1 MAEQPTA
8 APSDQAKLV
17 EYLKRV
23 TSDLRRAR
31 SRVAELEASRDAD
44 PIVIVGMSARYPG
57 AADADGLWRVAVDGR
72 DTIGPFPDD
81 RGWDLDALYDPDPA
95 ALGKFYIREA
105 GFLETAGEFDAAFF
119 GISPREAL
127 SMDPQQRVLLETAWE
142 AIEHA
147 GIDAGT
153 LRGSRT
159 GVYAGLVEQSYLD
172 LDSPPEFEGY
182 QMTGKL
188 SSMASGRISYT
199 LGLEGPSVS
208 IDTACSSGLVA
219 LHLAAQALRA
229 GECDLALAGAAYI
242 AAHPGGYIDGA
253 RQRGLAADGRCKPFS
268 AAADGIGWSEG
279 GGVLVVER
287 LSDAR
292 RNGHRVLAVV
302 RGSAVNSDGASN
314 GLTAPNGP
322 SQERAIRAAL
332 ADAGLRPSEV
342 DAVEA
347 HGTGTRLGDPIEA
360 QALLATYGQGRPAGR
375 PLLLGSLKSNIGH
388 AQAAA
393 GIAGLVKM
401 VQAIR
406 HAHLPRTLHL
416 DEPSPFVDW
425 SSGDIALLAE
435 ARDWP
440 ETGAPRRGAVSAFGA
455 SGTNAHVILEQAP
468 PEADAVP
475 VGRATPAVVGT
486 APAGGAGPALTDAG
500 RPLSDVD
507 SGRAVRPAPAAVPW
521 VLSGRSPAALRAQA
535 ARLAEALSADA
546 DPYDVAHSLA
556 TTRAALDHR
565 AVVVGSDRAALVA
578 GLAAVAEGEDSASV
592 VRGTAGEV
600 GRTVFVFPGQGSQW
614 ADMAVPLLDSAPEF
628 AEQIAACAKALEPFV
643 DFSLEDVLRGREGA
657 PALDRLDVVQP
668 VLFAVMVSLA
678 ALWQARGVRPDAVV
692 GHSQGEVAAAY
703 VAGALSLE
711 DAARVVAL
719 RSRIAC
725 ELQGVGGMGAVALP
739 RAEVTARLAAW
750 PGQLSVTVEN
760 GPNAVLVGGDRDALD
775 EFLAGCKAE
784 GVRVKRFDTDFASHS
799 PQVELVRD
807 ELLAAFAPI
816 EPRTG
821 TVPFFS
827 TVTADWVD
835 TAGLDADYWYR
846 NLRGTVEFARSV
858 TALADAGYGV
868 FVEVSPHPVL
878 QVSVQELVGDEAV
891 LTGTLRRDEG
901 GPETFLRAL
910 GLLHCRG
917 VRIDWPAAFPGA
929 RRVELPTYAFQRER
943 FWHVAGSDTLDTA
956 ALGLTAAGH
965 PLLGAVVHLAGT
977 DEALFTSRVSART
990 APWATADAEGT
1001 VVLPSAALLEVVLR
1015 AGDEVA
1021 CPAVAELRV
1030 DAPIA
1035 LPAKGGLHLQ
1045 VRVGPPDHDGS
1056 RPVSVHT
1063 RPEDGDQLWSAAAT
1077 GTLVPRGVRP
1087 EPGDQPADDA
1097 TQVDAELAEAH
1108 RPDGYAL
1115 HPALLDSVV
1124 QAAAG
1129 PHAHVTTWREAR
1141 VHAVG
1146 AVAVHATLVRHGDG
1160 LRLRAVD
1167 RAGQPVVS
1175 ADLVVGP
1182 AATPPGRDHEALL
1195 RTEWTPIRLPAA
1207 VAGLGQEVLVVPLAT
1222 EPGEDVP
1229 AALHRLTGTVLTLA
1243 HRHLADDRA
1252 DAPLVFRTTGAVS
1265 VAGEPVTDPAAAA
1278 VWGQVR
1284 SAQSENPG
1292 RFVLLD
1298 AGTDDPVAAVVAS
1311 GEAQV
1316 AVRGDRVLTPR
1327 LRRVPRGPAHRFDPT
1342 GTVLVTGG
1350 TGTLG
1355 ALFARHLVTRHGV
1368 RHLLLA
1374 GRRGPS
1380 APGVAELRAELAALG
1395 AEVTVAACDLTDR
1408 AAVAELVA
1416 SVPPERPLRAV
1427 LHAAGVIDDGLIA
1440 GTDHGRLAGVLRPKA
1455 DAAWHLHELT
1465 RDHDLTAFVLFSS
1478 LAGVIGGAG
1487 QSSYAAANTFL
1498 DGLAEHR
1505 AAAGLPATSVA
1516 WGLWAATV
1524 AGGDLG
1530 AADVDR
1536 IARAGYPPIASDTG
1550 PALLDLAVGTGLP
1563 ALTAAPLD
1571 TAALRAQP
1579 RQVPPV
1585 LTALVRV
1592 PSRPTA
1598 RNSAVT
1604 VDSLAADLAGLD
1616 EAARRDRLLA
1626 LLRGE
1631 VGGVLGH
1638 ADPDVIGG
1646 HERFADLGFDSLT
1659 GVELRNRL
1667 AELTGLRLPTTLVF
1681 DHPTLA
1687 ALADHLLGALLGAP
1701 TAEEGS
1707 DLAAALAADI
1717 GLDPDIR
1724 PAAEVV
1730 PVAADPAEVLLTGAT
1745 GFLGAYLLRDLLRT
1759 TRAHVHCLVRAAD
1772 EPTARARLDATLDW
1786 YGIGAEVDR
1795 SRITVLPGDLAAAS
1809 LGLHPDRFDALARVV
1824 DAVYHP
1830 AAEVNWVRPY
1840 AAVRGANVLAV
1851 KELLRLAA
1859 RHRTV
1864 PLHHVSTLGVFLD
1877 GASDAGGR
1885 GIAVGDPTGPGTALP
1900 TGYTQSKWV
1909 AEQVVDLARERGLP
1923 VSVYRIDLIAGD
1935 RHTGACQTRDFVWLS
1950 LKGMLQAGAAPA
1962 EPAVDFRLMP
1972 VDYASAAI
1980 LHISRTEHSR
1990 TFHVSGH
1997 TTFPL
2002 ADMLAELRRR
2012 GHRLDPLDAEAFRA
2026 RILSDQT
2033 NALVPLLDAFDV
2045 MSAAPAA
2052 FYPPIDDKE
2061 TTAALAGTD
2070 ITCPP
2075 ATPSHFVRHVDFFT
2089 DRGYF
2094 PRPKS

>member
-1 MAEQPTA
+1 MAEPQD
-8 APSDQAKLV
+8 DQAKLV

-23 TSDLRRAR
+23 TTDLRRAR
-31 SRVAELEASRDAD
+31 KRVAELEATRDE
-44 PIVIVGMSARYPG
+44 PIAIVGMSARYPG
-57 AADADGLWRVAVDGR
+57 AADPDELWRLAVEER
-72 DTIGPFPDD
+72 DSIGPFPDD

-95 ALGKFYIREA
+95 APGRFYIREA
-105 GFLETAGEFDAAFF
+105 GFLETAGGFDAAFF

-127 SMDPQQRVLLETAWE
+127 AMDPQQRVLLEAAWE
-142 AIEHA
+142 AVEHA
-147 GIDAGT
+147 GIDATT

-159 GVYAGLVEQSYLD
+159 GVFAGLVEQSYLD
-172 LDSPPEFEGY
+172 LDGPPEFEGY
-182 QMTGKL
+182 QMTSKL

-199 LGLEGPSVS
+199 LGLEGPAVS

-219 LHLAAQALRA
+219 LHLAAGALRA
-229 GECDLALAGAAYI
+229 GECDLALAGAVYV

-253 RQRGLAADGRCKPFS
+253 RQRGLAVDGRCKPFA

-287 LSDAR
+287 LADAR

-322 SQERAIRAAL
+322 SQERVIRAAL
-332 ADAGLRPSEV
+332 ADAGLRPSDV

-401 VQAIR
+401 IQAIR
-406 HAHLPRTLHL
+406 HGHLPRTLHL

-425 SSGDIALLAE
+425 SSGDIELLAE

-440 ETGAPRRGAVSAFGA
+440 ATDGPRRGAVSAFGA
-455 SGTNAHVILEQAP
+455 SGTNAHVVLEQAP
-468 PEADAVP
+468 PEPDAEP
-475 VGRATPAVVGT
+475 VA
-486 APAGGAGPALTDAG
+486 
-500 RPLSDVD
+500 
-507 SGRAVRPAPAAVPW
+507 RPAPAAVPW
-521 VLSGRSPAALRAQA
+521 VLSGRGPAALRAQA
-535 ARLAEALSADA
+535 ARLAAALPADA

-556 TTRAALDHR
+556 TTRAALEHR
-565 AVVVGSDRAALVA
+565 AVVVGTDRADLLA
-578 GLAAVAEGEDSASV
+578 GLAAIAEGADVPAV

-614 ADMAVPLLDSAPEF
+614 AGMAVPLLDASPEF
-628 AEQIAACAKALEPFV
+628 AAQIALCAKALEPFG

-678 ALWQARGVRPDAVV
+678 ALWQAWGVRPDAVV
-692 GHSQGEVAAAY
+692 GHSQGEVAAAH

-711 DAARVVAL
+711 DAAQVVAL
-719 RSRIAC
+719 RSRIALK
-725 ELQGVGGMGAVALP
+725 LQGVGGMGAVALP
-739 RAEVTARLAAW
+739 RAEVAARLAAW
-750 PGQLSVTVEN
+750 PGRLSVTVEN

-775 EFLAGCKAE
+775 EFLAGCKAD
-784 GVRVKRFDTDFASHS
+784 GARVKRFDTDFASHS

-816 EPRTG
+816 APRAG
-821 TVPFFS
+821 TIPFFS
-827 TVTADWVD
+827 TVTADWQD
-835 TAGLDADYWYR
+835 TAGLDAGYWYR

-858 TALADAGYGV
+858 AALADAGYGV

-878 QVSVQELVGDEAV
+878 QVSVQETAGDEVV

-910 GLLHCRG
+910 AVLHSRG
-917 VRIDWPAAFPGA
+917 VPVDWRRAFPGA
-929 RRVELPTYAFQRER
+929 RTVPLPTYAFQHER
-943 FWHVAGSDTLDTA
+943 FWHVAGSETLDTA

-965 PLLGAVVHLAGT
+965 PLLGAAVHLAGA
-977 DEALFTSRVSART
+977 DEVLFTSRVSARSV
-990 APWATADAEGT
+990 PWASADADG
-1001 VVLPSAALLEVVLR
+1001 VVALPSAALLDVVLR
-1015 AGDEVA
+1015 AGDEVG
-1021 CPAVAELRV
+1021 CPAVRELRV
-1030 DAPIA
+1030 DGPLA
-1035 LPAKGGLHLQ
+1035 LPARGGLHLQ
-1045 VRVGPPDHDGS
+1045 VRVGPADADGA
-1056 RPVSVHT
+1056 RPVAVHT
-1063 RPEDGDQLWSAAAT
+1063 RPEDGDQLWTVAAT
-1077 GTLVPRGVRP
+1077 GALVPRGVRP
-1087 EPGDQPADDA
+1087 DPGGPPADA
-1097 TQVDAELAEAH
+1097 TPIEVDLAEPH
-1108 RPDGYAL
+1108 RPDGYLL
-1115 HPALLDSVV
+1115 HPALLDGVLRTAGGHVV
-1124 QAAAG
+1124 
-1129 PHAHVTTWREAR
+1129 TWRDAR

-1146 AVAVHATLVRHGDG
+1146 AAAVRATLTPHGDG

-1167 RAGQPVVS
+1167 RAGHPVAS
-1175 ADLVVGP
+1175 ADLVFG
-1182 AATPPGRDHEALL
+1182 AADAPHGREHESLL
-1195 RTEWTPIRLPAA
+1195 WTEWAPVVLPDTAG
-1207 VAGLGQEVLVVPLAT
+1207 GLGGEAVVVPLAT

-1229 AALHRLTGTVLTLA
+1229 AALHRLTGTVLTFA
-1243 HRHLADDRA
+1243 HAWLNDDSRA
-1252 DAPLVFRTTGAVS
+1252 DVPLVFRTTGAMS

-1292 RFVLLD
+1292 RFVLLEADGD
-1298 AGTDDPVAAVVAS
+1298 AAVAAVVAS

-1316 AVRGDRVLTPR
+1316 VVRGDRAFTPR
-1327 LRRVPRGPAHRFDPT
+1327 LRRVPRGPAHRFDPA
-1342 GTVLVTGG
+1342 GTVLITGG

-1355 ALFARHLVTRHGV
+1355 ALFARHLVTAHGV

-1380 APGVAELRAELAALG
+1380 APGAAELRAELAALG
-1395 AEVTVAACDLTDR
+1395 AEVSVVGCDLADR
-1408 AAVAELVA
+1408 AAVAELIA
-1416 SVPPERPLRAV
+1416 GIPADRPLRAV
-1427 LHAAGVIDDGLIA
+1427 LHAAGVIDDGLVV
-1440 GTDHGRLAGVLRPKA
+1440 GTDHARLAGVLRPKA

-1465 RDHDLTAFVLFSS
+1465 REHDLTAFVLFSS

-1498 DGLAEHR
+1498 DGLAEYR
-1505 AAAGLPATSVA
+1505 AALDLPATSVA
-1516 WGLWAATV
+1516 WGLWAATA
-1524 AGGDLG
+1524 AGGELG
-1530 AADVDR
+1530 AADVER
-1536 IARAGYPPIASDTG
+1536 IARAGYPPIPSDTG
-1550 PALLDLAVGTGLP
+1550 PALLDLAVATGLP

-1585 LTALVRV
+1585 LAGLVRV

-1598 RNSAVT
+1598 RNSEVT
-1604 VDSLAADLAGLD
+1604 TDSLAADLAGLD
-1616 EAARRDRLLA
+1616 AAGRRERLLG
-1626 LLRGE
+1626 LLREE

-1638 ADPDVIGG
+1638 ADPAVIGER
-1646 HERFADLGFDSLT
+1646 ERFADLGFDSLT

-1667 AELTGLRLPTTLVF
+1667 AGLTGLRLPTTLVF
-1681 DHPTLA
+1681 DHPTLD
-1687 ALADHLLGALLGAP
+1687 ALAGHLTAALLGDPAP
-1701 TAEEGS
+1701 EGG

-1717 GLDPDIR
+1717 GLDPDIV
-1724 PAAEVV
+1724 PADEVV
-1730 PVAADPAEVLLTGAT
+1730 TVAADPAEVLLTGAT
-1745 GFLGAYLLRDLLRT
+1745 GFLGAYLLRDLLAG

-1772 EPTARARLDATLDW
+1772 ETAARARLDATLDW
-1786 YGIGAEVDR
+1786 YGLDLDR
-1795 SRITVLPGDLAAAS
+1795 SRITVLPGDLAAPA
-1809 LGLHPDRFDALARVV
+1809 LGLDPERFDALARSV

-1864 PLHHVSTLGVFLD
+1864 PLHHVSTLGVFLTASAD
-1877 GASDAGGR
+1877 GGT
-1885 GIAVGDPTGPGTALP
+1885 GIAVTDPSGPGAALP

-1935 RHTGACQTRDFVWLS
+1935 RQTGACQTRDFVWLS
-1950 LKGMLQAGAAPA
+1950 LKGMLDAGAAPA
-1962 EPAVDFRLMP
+1962 DPGVDLRLMP

-1980 LHISRTEHSR
+1980 LHISRTTHSR

-1997 TTFPL
+1997 TTLPM
-2002 ADMLAELRRR
+2002 AEMIAELRRR
-2012 GHRLDPLDAEAFRA
+2012 GHRLDPLDDAEFRA
-2026 RILSDQT
+2026 RILADRT

-2052 FYPPIDDKE
+2052 FYPPIDDAE
-2061 TTAALAGTD
+2061 TTAALAGTT

-2075 ATPSHFVRHVDFFT
+2075 TTLDLFGRHVDFFT
-2089 DRGYF
+2089 GRGYF
-2094 PRPKS
+2094 PHPAR